1 MMLKVDLFPFADVVR
16 LPGRIKLDSSDG
28 NYSLTYVDGDL
39 HQTVT
44 INPHCLADGNTAMV
58 IYSPINQQLLVH
70 YGFSALCEAMNVT
83 HSEFLKLTQ
92 LHGLMQLDRYEDRLY
107 IKVFLPKNQYVLD
120 SDTDD
125 YSDKLYLNADCI
137 HPLDW
142 QYVPTFDLLDARIDG
157 DKLYLKLDVCRPS
170 VDEAMGNMHINYAG
184 QTAELRQGVCTYI
197 FTYVAGENAYIGY
210 PHSRRRGRI
219 LEIDRAVLSCS
230 R

>member
-1 MMLKVDLFPFADVVR
+1 MLKVDLFPFADVVR
-16 LPGRIKLDSSDG
+16 LPGRIKLNSSDG
-28 NYSLTYVDGDL
+28 NYSLTYTEGDL
-39 HQTVT
+39 RKTVT
-44 INPHCLADGNTAMV
+44 VNPRCLSDGNTAMV
-58 IYSPINQQLLVH
+58 IYSPLNAELLVH

-92 LHGLMQLDRYEDRLY
+92 LHGLMQLDRYGERLY
-107 IKVFLPKNQYVLD
+107 IKVFLPQNQYVLD

-125 YSDKLYLNADCI
+125 YSSQLYLNADCI

-142 QYVPTFDLLDARIDG
+142 QYIPTFGLLDARIYD
-157 DKLYLKLDVCRPS
+157 DKLLLKLDVCRPS

-184 QTAELRQGVCTYI
+184 QTAELKQGVCTYI
-197 FTYVAGENAYIGY
+197 FTYVPGENAYVGY
-210 PHSRRRGRI
+210 PHSRRKGRA